1 MPRRSQED
9 RTRSTQALLIATA
22 RRLFAERGYA
32 HVSADEIVSAAG
44 LSRGALYHHYADKRG
59 LMRAV
64 FEQLETE
71 IADEITASIENAPS
85 TLEAI
90 TAALGTF
97 LTICQRPEVIQL
109 GLTDAPAVLGWQQWR
124 QIEAE
129 HGLGLTVDWLQRAAE
144 EGLLVPLPIP
154 VLAQLVLSAAI
165 EAALVIA
172 HADDPNA
179 ARAEAETALLA
190 MLSGLL
196 AQN

>member
-9 RTRSTQALLIATA
+9 RTRSTQALLITTA

-32 HVSADEIVSAAG
+32 HVSADEIVNAAG
-44 LSRGALYHHYADKRG
+44 LSRGALYHHYADKRD

-71 IADEITASIENAPS
+71 IASEITASIEQAPS
-85 TLEAI
+85 TLDAI
-90 TAALGTF
+90 TEALGTF

-124 QIEAE
+124 QIESA
-129 HGLGLTVDWLQRAAE
+129 HGLGLTMDWLQRAAN
-144 EGLLVPLPIP
+144 EGLLVPVPIP

-172 HADDPNA
+172 HSGDQDA

-196 AQN
+196 VHN